1 MWLLWCNPSLYNV
14 YIFSNL
20 TLFSQLSIS
29 SLNDVPKLP
38 EHGPGPPDLE
48 FNDIIITEQDVIDQL
63 KILNVTKP
71 PGPDGISSRILKATS
86 SIYKPLTKLFNL
98 FLSKKCL
105 PYIWKQANVTP
116 VFKNKGSADNLN
128 NFRPISLTSSLCKI
142 MEKVFFKYMFNYIK
156 DNELLSKFQSGFQ
169 PGDSTVNQLVEIYD
183 KIISSLDRGKDIRF
197 IFCDISKA
205 FDRVWHL
212 GLIHKLEGLGFG
224 GNILGWIEDYL
235 THRQQRVTLEGFSS
249 TFQMLDAGVLQGSV
263 LGPFLFLLYIND
275 ITNGITNNIRLFA
288 DDTSLFAIIDD
299 DVIQQ
304 TLSITND
311 LNIIKNWV
319 QSY

>member
-1 MWLLWCNPSLYNV
+1 M
-14 YIFSNL
+14 
-20 TLFSQLSIS
+20 
-29 SLNDVPKLP
+29 
-38 EHGPGPPDLE
+38 G
-48 FNDIIITEQDVIDQL
+48 
-63 KILNVTKP
+63 
-71 PGPDGISSRILKATS
+71 
-86 SIYKPLTKLFNL
+86 
-98 FLSKKCL
+98 
-105 PYIWKQANVTP
+105 
-116 VFKNKGSADNLN
+116 
-128 NFRPISLTSSLCKI
+128 
-142 MEKVFFKYMFNYIK
+142 KVLFKYMFNYIK

-235 THRQQRVTLEGFSS
+235 TLRQQRVTLEGFTS
-249 TFQMLDAGVLQGSV
+249 TFQMLDAGVPQGSV

-304 TLSITND
+304 TLSIIND
-311 LNIIKNWV
+311 LNIIKNWSNTWAV
-319 QSY
+319 DFNANKTVNVDFTRKNINYPAILFGYNGEIINNKKKVMYT